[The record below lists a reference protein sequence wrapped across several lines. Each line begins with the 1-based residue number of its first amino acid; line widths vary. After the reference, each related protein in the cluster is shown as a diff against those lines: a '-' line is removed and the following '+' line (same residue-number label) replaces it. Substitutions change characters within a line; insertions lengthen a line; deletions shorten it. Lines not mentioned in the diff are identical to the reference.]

1 MCKFYAFLQFS
12 FIDYWLG
19 DLGSKILMY
28 FLSLKTGTT
37 VGNFNAE
44 VTTFVIQ
51 FCFIGMLICQ
61 YIAYLLTKDF

>member
-12 FIDYWLG
+12 FIDYRLG

-44 VTTFVIQ
+44 VTTYHSILLYWYVDLSIYSLFVN
-51 FCFIGMLICQ
+51 
-61 YIAYLLTKDF
+61 